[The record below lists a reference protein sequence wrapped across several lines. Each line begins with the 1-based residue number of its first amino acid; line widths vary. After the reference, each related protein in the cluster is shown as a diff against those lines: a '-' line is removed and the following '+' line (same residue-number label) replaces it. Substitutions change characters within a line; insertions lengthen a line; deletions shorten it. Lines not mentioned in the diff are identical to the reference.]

1 MWTKLDTINTGISIE
16 AVKLSKLKLHNIYT
30 NSESNHLN
38 SLTCTGI
45 WFILTSKN
53 IRVII
58 RVVIVIH
65 NIVNNWAPLA
75 PIFLPNNPDINEP
88 HSGNN
93 IVVI

>member
-1 MWTKLDTINTGISIE
+1 M
-16 AVKLSKLKLHNIYT
+16 KLHSIYI

-38 SLTCTGI
+38 NFICTGI

-58 RVVIVIH
+58 KVVIVIH
-65 NIVNNWAPLA
+65 SIVNNCAPLA

-88 HSGNN
+88 HNGNN